1 LSQSAKV
8 YDPLGHFSPVI
19 VAAKLFIQRLW
30 KRSAA
35 WLDDLT
41 EEETVEWNQWLENL
55 PLMHLLKFPRV
66 LKKGLPETFE
76 SIQLHV
82 FADTSKVAF
91 AAAAYIR
98 MLYKDGSVY
107 TNFLMAKSKINP
119 ITPEQTIP
127 KLELMRVHTAVLLAE
142 HVADPLKISLED
154 IYIWTDSKTA
164 IQWLRLPK
172 GTLQVLAHNYC
183 KKIKKGIYDLDHIKW
198 VPGPENPA
206 DIPTRPKT
214 VQEVINI
221 PMWTSGPGF
230 LHLEPSKWP
239 SLPVLEK
246 TTEVIEGMKKNF
258 QVFDTVPSLL
268 SLKEPIWS
276 NPFDMNKCSSLV
288 KLTRTE

>member
-1 LSQSAKV
+1 M
-8 YDPLGHFSPVI
+8 G
-19 VAAKLFIQRLW
+19 
-30 KRSAA
+30 
-35 WLDDLT
+35 
-41 EEETVEWNQWLENL
+41 
-55 PLMHLLKFPRV
+55 
-66 LKKGLPETFE
+66 
-76 SIQLHV
+76 
-82 FADTSKVAF
+82 
-91 AAAAYIR
+91 
-98 MLYKDGSVY
+98 
-107 TNFLMAKSKINP
+107 
-119 ITPEQTIP
+119 
-127 KLELMRVHTAVLLAE
+127 VHTAVLLAE